1 MDKKEGIMKDSKIS
15 VVVPIYNV
23 ENYINQCVDSILK
36 QTYKNLEIVLVD
48 DGSTDQSGSIC
59 DSYKEKDSRIIVIHK
74 RNGGLSDARNTGLD
88 VCKGDFISFVD
99 SDDYLAPFFYEMM
112 MGVAEKR
119 GCDIVALK
127 GGTSFWDREADPVL
141 AKNKNEFTV
150 RYLNAYDVLEKM
162 LYQEIATG
170 APFKIYKKE
179 TFDGIR
185 FPVGYLY
192 EDVATTYK
200 PFFKAEKCA
209 IVEADIYAYRKR
221 RDSIIRQSFSSKKM
235 ICLDIFDQLVNDK
248 QLKEIGLQKAA
259 KSRVY
264 AMTYSVF
271 LQVPRNDKKKQKI
284 IWNKLKTVQKD
295 IMFDTSRIMRKKNR
309 YAAYVSMLGMNISY
323 RIGRKFGQKGS
334 MS

>member
-1 MDKKEGIMKDSKIS
+1 MQTKIIS
-15 VVVPIYNV
+15 VIVPVYNV
-23 ENYINQCVDSILK
+23 MNYLKQCLDSIIQ
-36 QTYKNLEIVLVD
+36 QTYTNLEIILVD

-74 RNGGLSDARNTGLD
+74 KNGGLSDARNAGLNI
-88 VCKGDFISFVD
+88 CKGDYISFVD
-99 SDDYLAPFFYEMM
+99 SDDYLSPYFYEVLI
-112 MGVAEKR
+112 GIAEKKN
-119 GCDIVALK
+119 CDIVALK
-127 GGTSFWDREADPVL
+127 GGTSFWDGEEAPIL
-141 AKNKNEFTV
+141 AKNKEMFS
-150 RYLNAYDVLEKM
+150 AYYSNSHDVLERM

-170 APFKIYKKE
+170 APFKLYKKE
-179 TFDGIR
+179 VFDNIR

-200 PFFKAEKCA
+200 PFFNAKECA

-221 RDSIIRQSFSSKKM
+221 RDSIIRQSFSPKKM
-235 ICLDIFDQLVNDK
+235 ICLDIFDQLVNDE
-248 QLKEIGLQKAA
+248 QLKDADLQKAA

-271 LQVPRNDKKKQKI
+271 LQVPEDDKETQRI

-295 IMFDTSRIMRKKNR
+295 VMFDTSKIMRKKNR
-309 YAAYVSMLGMNISY
+309 YAAFVSLLGMNISY
-323 RIGRKFGQKGS
+323 IIGKKFGQKGS